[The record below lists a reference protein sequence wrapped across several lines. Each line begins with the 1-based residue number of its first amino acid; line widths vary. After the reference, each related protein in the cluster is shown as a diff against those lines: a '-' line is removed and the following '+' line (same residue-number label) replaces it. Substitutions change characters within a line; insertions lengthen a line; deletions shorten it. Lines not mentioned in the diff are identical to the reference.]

1 MEADLSPHD
10 CSVTEKPEQTRSAGR
25 LLLWKGEYEAQ
36 PSSDLRKLVVALRA
50 LPKNSSFTPW

>member
-50 LPKNSSFTPW
+50 LPKNSSFAPW